1 VAHMEARPVAHM
13 EAPETLEVLMVVLM
27 AVRPVVRPV
36 VLMAIRPVVH
46 MEALEALTVVRQ
58 EAHTEALVDSTEGL
72 VDNMEGCL
80 P

>member
-27 AVRPVVRPV
+27 AVRPVV
-36 VLMAIRPVVH
+36 RPVVH